1 MHVALVE
8 PEIPPNTGSIARL
21 CAATETPLHLIG
33 KLGFTIDDKHL
44 KRAGLDYWP
53 WVDVTQ
59 HADWERFR
67 AAVPGRRLGF
77 SARATRPY
85 TAIAFAPGDVL
96 VFRYRRAM
104 VAKHAG
110 IMATPTTMIHALE
123 GAAVCEI
130 SLSSWWRRHLA
141 AAFAFPVVSDPP
153 GLTPQHALSLP
164 PRLVSPHLNQP
175 VCEAASLK

>member
-33 KLGFTIDDKHL
+33 RLGFTIDDRQL

-53 WVDVTQ
+53 WVDVHQ
-59 HADWERFR
+59 HADWEAFR
-67 AAVPGRRLGF
+67 TAVPGRRLGF

-96 VFRYRRAM
+96 VF
-104 VAKHAG
+104 G
-110 IMATPTTMIHALE
+110 
-123 GAAVCEI
+123 CET
-130 SLSSWWRRHLA
+130 R
-141 AAFAFPVVSDPP
+141 
-153 GLTPQHALSLP
+153 GLP
-164 PRLVSPHLNQP
+164 PAIKDELSADLYLIPIVSPHVRSLNLATA
-175 VCEAASLK
+175 VAIVVYEARRQLGL

>member
-33 KLGFTIDDKHL
+33 RLGFTIDDKQL

-59 HADWERFR
+59 HADWEQFR

-96 VFRYRRAM
+96 VF
-104 VAKHAG
+104 G
-110 IMATPTTMIHALE
+110 
-123 GAAVCEI
+123 CET
-130 SLSSWWRRHLA
+130 R
-141 AAFAFPVVSDPP
+141 
-153 GLTPQHALSLP
+153 GLP
-164 PRLVSPHLNQP
+164 PAIKDELADALYAIPIVSPHVRSLNLATA
-175 VCEAASLK
+175 VAIVLYEARRQLGADR

>member
-21 CAATETPLHLIG
+21 CAATATPLHLIG
-33 KLGFTIDDKHL
+33 RLGFTIDDKQL

-85 TAIAFAPGDVL
+85 TAAAFAPDDVL
-96 VFRYRRAM
+96 VFGCETR
-104 VAKHAG
+104 G
-110 IMATPTTMIHALE
+110 LP
-123 GAAVCEI
+123 AAIKDEI
-130 SLSSWWRRHLA
+130 A
-141 AAFAFPVVSDPP
+141 ADLYTIPI
-153 GLTPQHALSLP
+153 
-164 PRLVSPHLNQP
+164 VSPHVRSLNLATA
-175 VCEAASLK
+175 VAIVLYEARRQLGL